1 MVPIYKMKLR
11 MVLLVGLT
19 IVVANGYA
27 WAQAGSTE
35 RDNPTALSVNTI
47 KGTGVGKKVEYFY
60 SFTAGP
66 GEVVL
71 TIDLKAKSGSTNADV
86 EVFEA
91 EGGKIFYHY
100 PNATIQ
106 NERAVKKFNVD
117 TKQVLTLRIALDGN
131 AGDYSIK
138 FGGAV
143 ELAAIDSSTSQ
154 TPSNQDQ
161 TSEAQPQ
168 TDVPSATDSSV
179 PKVKGTKLE
188 FGMNILQTVGTQF
201 GLPTS
206 GHLHLVMKDGTV
218 QDINL
223 SNVKSASLKKQ

>member
-1 MVPIYKMKLR
+1 MASICKVKLT
-11 MVLLVGLT
+11 MVLLVALMIT
-19 IVVANGYA
+19 LANVSA
-27 WAQAGSTE
+27 RAQTGSAD
-35 RDNPTALSVNTI
+35 RDNPTALAANTI

-91 EGGKIFYHY
+91 EGSKLFYHY

-106 NERAVKKFNVD
+106 NEHAVKKFNVD
-117 TKQVLTLRIALDGN
+117 SKQVLTLRLALDGS
-131 AGDYSIK
+131 ASDYSIK
-138 FGGAV
+138 LGGAV
-143 ELAAIDSSTSQ
+143 ELTDNSSLQ
-154 TPSNQDQ
+154 TPVDQ
-161 TSEAQPQ
+161 SQADVQPQ
-168 TDVPSATDSSV
+168 TSVPAAVDSSV

-206 GHLHLVMKDGTV
+206 GLLHLVMKDGTV

>member
-1 MVPIYKMKLR
+1 MSPTYEVKLR
-11 MVLLVGLT
+11 IFILIALT
-19 IVVANGYA
+19 MTLASVPAR
-27 WAQAGSTE
+27 AQTGSAD
-35 RDNPTALSVNTI
+35 RDNPTALAANTI
-47 KGTGVGKKVEYFY
+47 KGTGVGKKVELFY

-91 EGGKIFYHY
+91 EGTKIFYHY

-106 NERAVKKFNVD
+106 NEHAVKKFNVD
-117 TKQVLTLRIALDGN
+117 SKQVLTLRLALDGS

-138 FGGAV
+138 LGGAV
-143 ELAAIDSSTSQ
+143 ELADSSSSQ
-154 TPSNQDQ
+154 TPADQ
-161 TSEAQPQ
+161 SQADSQPQ
-168 TDVPSATDSSV
+168 TSVPGAVDSSV

-206 GHLHLVMKDGTV
+206 GLLHLVMKDGTV